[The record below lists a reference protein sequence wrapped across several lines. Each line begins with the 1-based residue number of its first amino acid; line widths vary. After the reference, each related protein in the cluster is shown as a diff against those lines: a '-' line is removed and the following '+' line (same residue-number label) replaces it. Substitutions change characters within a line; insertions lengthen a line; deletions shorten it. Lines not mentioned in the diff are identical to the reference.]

1 MVWACFSYKGQGN
14 LVFIEDK
21 MNAYSYLDIL
31 KNNLFK
37 SAQSLGLNEFI
48 YQPDNDPKH
57 TSKLIKKFL
66 LIKTYPF

>member
-1 MVWACFSYKGQGN
+1 MIWVCFSYKGLGS

-21 MNAYSYLDIL
+21 MNAYFYLDII

-37 SAQSLGLNEFI
+37 SAQSMGLNKFI
-48 YQPDNDPKH
+48 YQHDNDPKH

-66 LIKTYPF
+66 LIKTYQF